1 MHSTAIGAAELAARR
16 AWLLALTHM
25 SSRYGGGQV
34 AREAR
39 TVFPDTVVPK
49 DFDTIELPFEERGR
63 PRLHKGGAID
73 QEPGATAEPAAVP
86 RAEEASG

>member
-1 MHSTAIGAAELAARR
+1 VQ
-16 AWLLALTHM
+16 LLALTHI

-39 TVFPDTVVPK
+39 TVFPETVVPK
-49 DFDTIELPFEERGR
+49 DFDTIELPFEERGK
-63 PRLHKGGAID
+63 PRLHKGGALD

-86 RAEEASG
+86 RGEEASG